1 MTRAVRRLIP
11 RRIDAI
17 HVATTRLA
25 PEPSLR
31 VSLGDAGTAT
41 LQLRPATPAA
51 IVATS
56 GLPVSTRFGSMI
68 WHDYETWLLA
78 LTGVDTALAEHR
90 SARKA
95 FVHYALAALPATL
108 GAALGDPQY
117 DPSANNPC
125 DSLDSC
131 AATGDSLVVNLSCT
145 LPRLSVSM
153 RVRLAADA
161 LNRMIDEA
169 PWHCPPPAIEPW
181 LASLPSRAR
190 VIAGNLALPYADI
203 HTLTNGDVIRLPAPM
218 FDATGVGRLFVA
230 GLALQI
236 RWRDA
241 DSSFEVQDVMQHDTA
256 SSTPASTV
264 SLPSD
269 TSSPVDPARLPVQLS
284 FVIGTLDLTLGAL
297 AAARSGTLLRLA
309 EGLPPTVRIEA
320 NGVPVGYGELVDL
333 DGRLAVEITQWHGT
347 SGDSTLP

>member
-1 MTRAVRRLIP
+1 MTRAVRRIVP

-17 HVATTRLA
+17 HVATTRLV

-41 LQLRPATPAA
+41 LQMRPATPAA
-51 IVATS
+51 IVPTS
-56 GLPVSTRFGSMI
+56 GLAVSTRFGRMI

-78 LTGVDTALAEHR
+78 LTGVDTALAAHR
-90 SARKA
+90 PAREA

-117 DPSANNPC
+117 DASANNPC
-125 DSLDSC
+125 DSRDSC
-131 AATGDSLVVNLSCT
+131 AANADSFVVSLSCT
-145 LPRLSVSM
+145 LLRLSVSM
-153 RVRLAADA
+153 RLRLAADA
-161 LNRMIDEA
+161 LNRMIDEL
-169 PWHCPPPAIEPW
+169 PWHCPSPGIEPW
-181 LASLPSRAR
+181 LASLPSQAR
-190 VIAGNLALPYADI
+190 VIAGTLTLPCSDI
-203 HTLTNGDVIRLPAPM
+203 QTLTNGDVIRLPSPM

-230 GLALQI
+230 GLAFQV

-241 DSSFEVQDVMQHDTA
+241 DSSFEVQDVMQHDTP
-256 SSTPASTV
+256 SSTH
-264 SLPSD
+264 PSH
-269 TSSPVDPARLPVQLS
+269 TSGTVDPARLPVQLS

-347 SGDSTLP
+347 SGNCTLP